1 MRMSKTLYVSNRD
14 EWRAWLD
21 DNYATETELW
31 LVFYKKPSLNPNI
44 PYDDAVEEALCFGWI
59 DSIIQKIDEEK
70 YARKFTPRVNNAK
83 WSESNKKRIAKMIQ
97 KGRMTEAGLAK
108 VTFSLPGDFE
118 TSLKPKA
125 TAEQVIPEHI
135 RQALMANSA
144 AWDNF
149 NRLAPSH
156 RRQYIRWIVSAKK
169 EETQLKRAQEV
180 IKMLVQGKKLG
191 LR

>member
-1 MRMSKTLYVSNRD
+1 MKMSKTLYVSKRD
-14 EWRAWLD
+14 EWRAWLEE
-21 DNYATETELW
+21 NYATETEVW
-31 LVFYKKPSLNPNI
+31 LVYYKKPSPNPNI
-44 PYDDAVEEALCFGWI
+44 PYEDAVEEALCFGWI

-83 WSESNKKRIAKMIQ
+83 WSESNKKRVAKMIQ
-97 KGRMTEAGLAK
+97 EGRMTEAGLAK
-108 VTFSLPGDFE
+108 VTFPLPGDSE

-125 TAEQVIPEHI
+125 AAELAIPEHI
-135 RQALMANSA
+135 RQALTSDPA

-156 RRQYIRWIVSAKK
+156 RRQYIRWIVSAVK
-169 EETQLKRAQEV
+169 EETQLKRARQAIE
-180 IKMLVQGKKLG
+180 LLRQGKKLG